1 MAREV
6 EIKLELAPAALER
19 LEASG
24 WLGKQTDEVRREQ
37 LRSVYF
43 DTSTRALRGEGVS
56 LRVRHVGS
64 KRLQG
69 LKSADSQRALTRAE
83 LEQEIEGDTPD
94 LELARGTELG
104 AVLTNEVEDHLRP
117 VFETCVERTVVPLH
131 REDSEIELA
140 IDRGEI
146 RAGKHYEIISEIEME
161 LKSGRLADLVQLART
176 LGDRYELRYGAR
188 SKAERG
194 YALAD
199 GKRDAA
205 VRADDVRL
213 ERDIGAADGLQLL
226 GLACLHHFASNRL
239 ALERGDGEG
248 VHQSRVALRRLRA
261 ALSLFGDLL
270 GDDESQRIKD
280 GLRWLTSQL
289 GPARDWDV
297 FIEETL
303 IPLRQEG
310 QHESELSELEL
321 AARQRRDDRLGEA
334 QRAVAG
340 DRARK
345 VVLETAL
352 WLVGGDWLRAPGLEP
367 QRRQRLKLMAQ
378 RTLCERNQKLSKK
391 LRRFGRLDPHQRHK
405 LRIAVKKLHYGTEFF
420 APLFTKR
427 RGRRERYLDL
437 LKNLQDHLGQ
447 LNDIHAHE
455 LMTRDLLH
463 AAAGHQTPP
472 AAAFAMGL
480 VRGTEQQRAAPL
492 EADAR
497 KTCKKLAR
505 ASEFWT

>member
-6 EIKLELAPAALER
+6 EIKLELSPAALER

-24 WLGKQTDEVRREQ
+24 WLKRQNEVRREQ

-43 DTSTRALRGEGVS
+43 DTPTRALRSEGVS
-56 LRVRHVGS
+56 LRVRHIGS

-69 LKSADSQRALTRAE
+69 LKSADSQRALTRE
-83 LEQEIEGDTPD
+83 ESEQEIAGYAPD
-94 LELARGTELG
+94 LELAQGTELG
-104 AVLTNEVEDHLRP
+104 AVLTNEVQDHLRP
-117 VFETCVERTVVPLH
+117 VFETQVERTVVPLH

-146 RAGKHYEIISEIEME
+146 RAGKRYEPISEIEIE
-161 LKSGRLADLVQLART
+161 LKSGRLADLVQLAKR
-176 LGDRYELRYGAR
+176 LGDQYELRYGPR

-205 VRADDVRL
+205 VRAEEVRL
-213 ERDIGAADGLQLL
+213 KRDIGAAEGLQLI
-226 GLACLHHFASNRL
+226 GLACLHHHAANRP
-239 ALERGDGEG
+239 ALERGDSEG

-270 GDDESQRIKD
+270 IDDESKRIKQ

-297 FIEETL
+297 FMEETL
-303 IPLRQEG
+303 IPLRQGG
-310 QHESELSELEL
+310 QYESELSELEL
-321 AARQRRDDRLGEA
+321 AVRRRRDDRLAEG

-352 WLVGGDWLRAPGLEP
+352 WLVGGDWLRAPDLEP
-367 QRRQRLKLMAQ
+367 QRRQQLKLMAQ
-378 RTLCERNQKLSKK
+378 MTLSERNQKLTKK
-391 LRRFGRLDPHQRHK
+391 LRRFERLDPHQRHK

-420 APLFTKR
+420 AALFTKR

-437 LKNLQDHLGQ
+437 LKELQDHLGQ

-455 LMTRDLLH
+455 LMLRDLLD
-463 AAAGHQTPP
+463 AAAGHQATP

-480 VRGTEQQRAAPL
+480 VRGTEQRRALPL
-492 EADAR
+492 EAGAR
-497 KTCKKLAR
+497 KTGKKLAR
-505 ASEFWT
+505 AAAFWT

>member
-1 MAREV
+1 
-6 EIKLELAPAALER
+6 
-19 LEASG
+19 
-24 WLGKQTDEVRREQ
+24 
-37 LRSVYF
+37 
-43 DTSTRALRGEGVS
+43 
-56 LRVRHVGS
+56 
-64 KRLQG
+64 
-69 LKSADSQRALTRAE
+69 
-83 LEQEIEGDTPD
+83 
-94 LELARGTELG
+94 
-104 AVLTNEVEDHLRP
+104 
-117 VFETCVERTVVPLH
+117 VFETRVERTVVPLH
-131 REDSEIELA
+131 RESSEIEMA

-146 RAGKHYEIISEIEME
+146 RAGKRYEPISEIEME
-161 LKSGRLADLVQLART
+161 LKSGSIGDLVQLAKT
-176 LGDRYELRYGAR
+176 LGDQYELRYGAR

-205 VRADDVRL
+205 VRAEGVRL
-213 ERDIGAADGLQLL
+213 KRDIGVAAGLQLL
-226 GLACLHHFASNRL
+226 GLACLHHFASNRP
-239 ALERGDGEG
+239 ALERGDSEG

-270 GDDESQRIKD
+270 VDDESQRIKD
-280 GLRWLTSQL
+280 GLRWLTSLL

-297 FIEETL
+297 FIEDTL

-310 QHESELSELEL
+310 QHASELNELEL

-352 WLVGGDWLRAPGLEP
+352 WLVGGDWLHAPDLER

-378 RTLCERNQKLSKK
+378 KTLGERNQKLTKK
-391 LRRFGRLDPHQRHK
+391 LRRFGGLDPHQRHK

-437 LKNLQDHLGQ
+437 LKDLQDHLGQ

-463 AAAGHQTPP
+463 AAVGHLAPP
-472 AAAFAMGL
+472 AAAFALGL
-480 VRGTEQQRAAPL
+480 VRGTEQRRALPL
-492 EADAR
+492 EAEAG
-497 KTCKKLAR
+497 KTGKKLAR
-505 ASEFWT
+505 ASVFWT